1 MSEKRKIL
9 IAEDDEFVLSLLEQ
23 IEDYDLTMVKNGED
37 CLAALG
43 KGAYDA
49 VILDVLMPKTS
60 GLAVLRKLKCE
71 YPNTAVVV
79 VTGYGDILRT
89 QIVEIGVDAFIEKPF
104 TIPDIVRAVETALKL
119 RGDPPPS

>member
-1 MSEKRKIL
+1 MSEKSKIL

-23 IEDYDLTMVKNGED
+23 IEDYDLTMVKNGEE
-37 CLAALG
+37 CLAALQ
-43 KGAYDA
+43 KETYDA

-60 GLAVLRKLKCE
+60 GLVVLRQLKRE
-71 YPNTAVVV
+71 YSETAVIV

-104 TIPDIVRAVETALKL
+104 TIPDIIQAVEAALKS
-119 RGDPPPS
+119 RKNPPSS